1 MECNDEKFSGI
12 VARSKTIIF
21 IVHGGHGDSQ
31 LEINN
36 SRTKTFP
43 TNFVLASVVSRI
55 LTLSA
60 RVKVSNNHFVLLT
73 FIPR

>member
-12 VARSKTIIF
+12 VARSKTTIF

-43 TNFVLASVVSRI
+43 TNFVLASGDCCFTNINIICASK
-55 LTLSA
+55 SE
-60 RVKVSNNHFVLLT
+60 
-73 FIPR
+73 

>member
-43 TNFVLASVVSRI
+43 TNFVLASGDCCFTNINIICASK
-55 LTLSA
+55 SE
-60 RVKVSNNHFVLLT
+60 
-73 FIPR
+73 